1 MRAVRVARD
10 DFRQLPPHLGRSQR
24 RWSLSS
30 PRSATRCTPR
40 WTGAAGLVHGSPPR
54 AACHSRSRLPHPR
67 APVPAVERSRWPLPP
82 PRCGSHGQPHN
93 DYTVIPR
100 VQIRPLKRQQLRAV
114 LGATL
119 MCTPSVIPRHAP
131 DAAAVAEACAPCT
144 DKSCGLP
151 ASRCFQKIVA
161 PLRSP
166 RARIPWSKGCRR
178 SIGRHRHLC
187 SIHSRQQVHASCR
200 RVREKPEAWS
210 TRVCH
215 TPKAGFA
222 PSTLKSCPRVVS
234 LNNAGT

>member
-1 MRAVRVARD
+1 MVAVESSASNAMHSEMDRRGGIGAWITATGSLPLSITTSAPARTRA
-10 DFRQLPPHLGRSQR
+10 
-24 RWSLSS
+24 SS
-30 PRSATRCTPR
+30 PAKSLAASASEMWITWSTTQRLHRYFPCSDSASKAASSFVRS
-40 WTGAAGLVHGSPPR
+40 S
-54 AACHSRSRLPHPR
+54 
-67 APVPAVERSRWPLPP
+67 
-82 PRCGSHGQPHN
+82 
-93 DYTVIPR
+93 
-100 VQIRPLKRQQLRAV
+100 
-114 LGATL
+114 GATF
-119 MCTPSVIPRHAP
+119 MCTPSVIPGHAP

-166 RARIPWSKGCRR
+166 RARISWNKGCGR

-187 SIHSRQQVHASCR
+187 SIHSRQEVHASCR
-200 RVREKPEAWS
+200 RVRGKPEAWS

-222 PSTLKSCPRVVS
+222 PSTLKSCSRVFS